1 MSYKTTILYIVMGGA
16 QNTTAQRALLKQSA
30 ADLRLPIHAVMMG
43 DEGDHRPVSFVSS
56 EASGVDGAVVM
67 TAHAPSAA
75 RLIANGC
82 PTIYCHNEAI
92 WADSAP
98 WRITVRS
105 GEEIPVTLAEN
116 PRPLPPKPIQVQPK
130 VAGVGSVISLVGR
143 GEPIE
148 PIPAGRVTFAEA
160 LAKTADDINV
170 FFAPPEPVEEEAK
183 KPIPADRV
191 TFAKPLPK
199 NSKVAERAT
208 RIKMASQ
215 ETGSCDLDMD
225 LLRYAMMTGDASA
238 EPTKAVGAKK
248 PKRGRTLP
256 KKRSYPYR
264 DENGN
269 LWVSA
274 VKKLSPRFIF
284 LYKDIARSVSLFT
297 ADGMTMDAISEK
309 LGHGGFKVSPTTVWV
324 IQQGIKAGAWP
335 HLK

>member
-1 MSYKTTILYIVMGGA
+1 MSYKTAILYIVMGGA

-75 RLIANGC
+75 RLIANGY

-105 GEEIPVTLAEN
+105 NGEMPAALAETS
-116 PRPLPPKPIQVQPK
+116 LPQSAKPIQAQPK
-130 VAGVGSVISLVGR
+130 VAGFGSVINLVGR

-148 PIPAGRVTFAEA
+148 PIPSG
-160 LAKTADDINV
+160 
-170 FFAPPEPVEEEAK
+170 
-183 KPIPADRV
+183 RV

-199 NSKVAERAT
+199 NSKAAVA
-208 RIKMASQ
+208 
-215 ETGSCDLDMD
+215 
-225 LLRYAMMTGDASA
+225 GDASA
-238 EPTKAVGAKK
+238 KPAKTVEAKK
-248 PKRGRTLP
+248 PKRGRALP
-256 KKRSYPYR
+256 KKQLYPYR

-284 LYKDIARSVSLFT
+284 LYKDIARHVSLFT

-309 LGHGGFKVSPTTVWV
+309 LGRGGFKVSATTVWV
-324 IQQGIKAGAWP
+324 IQQGLKAGAWP

>member
-1 MSYKTTILYIVMGGA
+1 MSYKTAILYIVMGGA

-43 DEGDHRPVSFVSS
+43 DEGDHRPVFFVSS

-75 RLIANGC
+75 RLIANGY

-105 GEEIPVTLAEN
+105 NGEMPAALAETS
-116 PRPLPPKPIQVQPK
+116 LPQSAKPIQAQPK
-130 VAGVGSVISLVGR
+130 VAGRGSMINLVGR

-148 PIPAGRVTFAEA
+148 PIPAGRA
-160 LAKTADDINV
+160 
-170 FFAPPEPVEEEAK
+170 
-183 KPIPADRV
+183 

-208 RIKMASQ
+208 RIKMAAQ
-215 ETGSCDLDMD
+215 ESRSCDLDMD

-238 EPTKAVGAKK
+238 EPTKAAEAKK
-248 PKRGRTLP
+248 PKRGHTLP
-256 KKRSYPYR
+256 KKQLYPYR
-264 DENGN
+264 DENGII
-269 LWVSA
+269 WVSKT
-274 VKKLSPRFIF
+274 KKLTARFIR
-284 LYKDIARSVSLFT
+284 LYAPIAKSVARAVRSGNSVESIADILT
-297 ADGMTMDAISEK
+297 DGGQPISAAQ
-309 LGHGGFKVSPTTVWV
+309 VWT
-324 IQQGIKAGAWP
+324 IKQGIKAGAWP

>member
-43 DEGDHRPVSFVSS
+43 DEGDHRPVVFASS

-98 WRITVRS
+98 WRIIVRS
-105 GEEIPVTLAEN
+105 GEEIPAALAEN

-130 VAGVGSVISLVGR
+130 VAVVP
-143 GEPIE
+143 PI
-148 PIPAGRVTFAEA
+148 AFAYPS
-160 LAKTADDINV
+160 NV
-170 FFAPPEPVEEEAK
+170 VE
-183 KPIPADRV
+183 
-191 TFAKPLPK
+191 
-199 NSKVAERAT
+199 
-208 RIKMASQ
+208 
-215 ETGSCDLDMD
+215 
-225 LLRYAMMTGDASA
+225 
-238 EPTKAVGAKK
+238 AKK
-248 PKRGRTLP
+248 PKRGRALP
-256 KKRSYPYR
+256 KKQSYPHR

-284 LYKDIARSVSLFT
+284 LYKDVARRVSLFT
-297 ADGMTMDAISEK
+297 ADGMTMEKISEK
-309 LGHGGFKVSPTTVWV
+309 LGRGGFKVSATTVWV

>member
-98 WRITVRS
+98 WRIIVRS
-105 GEEIPVTLAEN
+105 GEEVPAALAEN
-116 PRPLPPKPIQVQPK
+116 PRPLPPKPIQAQPK
-130 VAGVGSVISLVGR
+130 VAGVGSVINLVGR

-148 PIPAGRVTFAEA
+148 PIPAG
-160 LAKTADDINV
+160 
-170 FFAPPEPVEEEAK
+170 
-183 KPIPADRV
+183 RV

-208 RIKMASQ
+208 RIKMSAQ
-215 ETGSCDLDMD
+215 ESRSCDLDMD

-238 EPTKAVGAKK
+238 EPAEEGAKK
-248 PKRGRTLP
+248 PKRERALP
-256 KKRSYPYR
+256 KKQLYPLR
-264 DENGN
+264 DENGVI
-269 LWVSA
+269 WVSKT
-274 VKKLSPRFIF
+274 KKITPRFIR
-284 LYKDIARSVSLFT
+284 LYAPIAKSVARAIGAGNSVVLKPAEQSPLSALRLAELAAEAGVPIHRDPATARDLYATVAIGQDISQDHFRAV
-297 ADGMTMDAISEK
+297 AAAIRFDM
-309 LGHGGFKVSPTTVWV
+309 L
-324 IQQGIKAGAWP
+324 
-335 HLK
+335 